1 MTWVLHDIRLF
12 RPSAGHITDRRRKS
26 IIQNFDFEHL
36 FKKIT
41 FNTKMKIK
49 IKYVRKTSE
58 EKIRLGAGVKT
69 EESTS

>member
-1 MTWVLHDIRLF
+1 M
-12 RPSAGHITDRRRKS
+12 
-26 IIQNFDFEHL
+26 
-36 FKKIT
+36 
-41 FNTKMKIK
+41 KMK